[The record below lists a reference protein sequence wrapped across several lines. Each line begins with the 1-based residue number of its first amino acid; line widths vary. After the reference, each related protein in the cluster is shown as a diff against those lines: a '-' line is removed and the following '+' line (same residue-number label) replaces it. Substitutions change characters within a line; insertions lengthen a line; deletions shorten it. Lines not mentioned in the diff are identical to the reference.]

1 MLWLGTDN
9 WGAILLIDEKE
20 ENGEEKDGE
29 NEPYDLT
36 KEEDYAVDQS
46 TEEIENTEIQS
57 EKERESENYRHENL
71 TETLVKSPVK
81 KNSKKQNEE
90 IDSDDKYDEFAFLD
104 NLLDGKQDKKS
115 RNKNK
120 KDDKS
125 KNRSNWRYDD
135 DDSDGDEDED
145 EEDEEGEGEGVEEY
159 DDDEYPEQSPEEDG
173 NEILQVRKH
182 NIGKKRI
189 ILVSIRL
196 LRARFYLIFSC
207 HLISISSVLICYL
220 ALPHYLQQFV

>member
-29 NEPYDLT
+29 NEPYDLS
-36 KEEDYAVDQS
+36 KEEDYAVEQS
-46 TEEIENTEIQS
+46 TEDIENTEIQS

-81 KNSKKQNEE
+81 KNLKKQSEE
-90 IDSDDKYDEFAFLD
+90 KDSDDKYDEFAFLD

-120 KDDKS
+120 KDE
-125 KNRSNWRYDD
+125 KNKNKSNWRYDD
-135 DDSDGDEDED
+135 DGSDGDSDED
-145 EEDEEGEGEGVEEY
+145 EEDDDEEGEGEGVEEY
-159 DDDEYPEQSPEEDG
+159 DDDYLEQSPEEDG

-182 NIGKKRI
+182 TFSKR
-189 ILVSIRL
+189 
-196 LRARFYLIFSC
+196 
-207 HLISISSVLICYL
+207 SSFFFLCFHFAVKFI
-220 ALPHYLQQFV
+220 